1 MCHGLLIYRD
11 THQKDSH
18 WMDARISYNVL
29 RLADIGMC
37 HVYIYIYVYMYMYII
52 CIYIYNM

>member
-37 HVYIYIYVYMYMYII
+37 HVYIYVYMYII